1 MSETHSYLTPDYY
14 VDFVCKGGSCRH
26 PCCVGWGISLSMKE
40 YFRLLGMDCSAEL
53 RRRMDGAFHLADA
66 PTEEGYAQI
75 TPNWQGDCPM
85 HLPNGYCQL
94 QCECGETA
102 LPAICRYYPR
112 GVHVE
117 IDPECSCSNSC
128 EGVLELLFQK
138 REPIGFQRRDM
149 RFDLP
154 EAEADVPDRVRNH
167 YRATRD
173 LCIRTLQC
181 RELPLSRRMM
191 ALGKRMKVLHR
202 AFQDGADKAIAAALE
217 QCARMEPPLPPQAD
231 DAFALRVQYR
241 IAELFGRHSNSI
253 HDYVRFAEQ
262 ALALKE
268 GEAPSADSVRRYREA
283 KEHFSALFP
292 EWPRMFEQVVVNHV
306 FFERFPFSDR
316 HENMWDEYLSL
327 CAGYGLLRFL
337 AVSWMS
343 DKSDEADLVDVCAA
357 TFRLIDHSSFDW
369 NAAVLLEWMHLVDEE
384 DMARL
389 LLA

>member
-14 VDFVCKGGSCRH
+14 VDFACKGGLCRH

-53 RRRMDGAFHLADA
+53 RRRMDGAFHLAES

-112 GVHVE
+112 GVHAE

-128 EGVLELLFQK
+128 EGVLELLFRK

-154 EAEADVPDRVRNH
+154 EAVADVPDRVRNH

-369 NAAVLLEWMHLVDEE
+369 NAAVLLERMHLVDEE